1 LTILTLTKVDVGM
14 MEDVGT
20 SANKL
25 IQLDSN
31 GKIPAVD
38 GSLLTGMNSA
48 LSGASDP
55 TISTNPSGGVGTKY
69 KNTTSGEVY
78 ICTDATAGANV
89 WTNVGAGSGDVSPI
103 AWTGSRG
110 LIVGGWTNTPSS
122 ANLNTIEYIT
132 IATTGNAIDFGD
144 LNFAM
149 QSGACCSNGA
159 RGIAGGGQDSGG
171 YKNNIDYVTVATPG
185 NATDFGDLTIG
196 RGSHPASFSDGTKG
210 CFAGG
215 FHASP
220 STKSNIID
228 YITIA
233 TIGNAVDFGD
243 LTEGRYGPGGYSNGP
258 RGVISGGYSASS
270 VLINVIEYVT
280 IATPGNSVDF
290 GDLTVARRHSA
301 TFASLTRGITAGG
314 NGSSASDVI
323 DYTTIATIGN
333 ATDFGNLLT
342 TVEDAPAGCSNL
354 TRGTISGGGWPPIN
368 VIQYITIA
376 TTGNATDFGDLTGI
390 RETSAGLSGA

>member
-1 LTILTLTKVDVGM
+1 M

-132 IATTGNAIDFGD
+132 IATTGNA
-144 LNFAM
+144 A
-149 QSGACCSNGA
+149 
-159 RGIAGGGQDSGG
+159 
-171 YKNNIDYVTVATPG
+171 
-185 NATDFGDLTIG
+185 DFGDLT
-196 RGSHPASFSDGTKG
+196 
-210 CFAGG
+210 
-215 FHASP
+215 
-220 STKSNIID
+220 
-228 YITIA
+228 
-233 TIGNAVDFGD
+233 
-243 LTEGRYGPGGYSNGP
+243 
-258 RGVISGGYSASS
+258 SGGTS
-270 VLINVIEYVT
+270 VNGT
-280 IATPGNSVDF
+280 SNC
-290 GDLTVARRHSA
+290 H
-301 TFASLTRGITAGG
+301 GG
-314 NGSSASDVI
+314 LQS
-323 DYTTIATIGN
+323 
-333 ATDFGNLLT
+333 
-342 TVEDAPAGCSNL
+342 
-354 TRGTISGGGWPPIN
+354 
-368 VIQYITIA
+368 
-376 TTGNATDFGDLTGI
+376 
-390 RETSAGLSGA
+390 